1 MQLDLSSTDY
11 WAEIFTTKN
20 YLGEKSMQAVKEK
33 KKDRIKKGGAA
44 GQNGKQGRMQCG
56 LLWTCLIPTT
66 PSPSLPVFFSFFTT
80 PSPLPRA
87 LVPFSPPHVHRS
99 ACLLQQ
105 QESGRAMPLTSHANC
120 PSAERESPPSFPAE
134 RDFC

>member
-56 LLWTCLIPTT
+56 LLWTRLIPTT
-66 PSPSLPVFFSFFTT
+66 HVPFPSLAVFW
-80 PSPLPRA
+80 
-87 LVPFSPPHVHRS
+87 
-99 ACLLQQ
+99 
-105 QESGRAMPLTSHANC
+105 
-120 PSAERESPPSFPAE
+120 
-134 RDFC
+134 

>member
-33 KKDRIKKGGAA
+33 KKDRIKKEGAA

-66 PSPSLPVFFSFFTT
+66 PVPFPSFSFT
-80 PSPLPRA
+80 PPPLPP
-87 LVPFSPPHVHRS
+87 LHCTF
-99 ACLLQQ
+99 
-105 QESGRAMPLTSHANC
+105 LTSPCA
-120 PSAERESPPSFPAE
+120 SFSLLPAAAT
-134 RDFC
+134 RKR

>member
-1 MQLDLSSTDY
+1 MQLDLSSTAY

-66 PSPSLPVFFSFFTT
+66 PVPFPSFF
-80 PSPLPRA
+80 
-87 LVPFSPPHVHRS
+87 FPPPMERNKRIS
-99 ACLLQQ
+99 A
-105 QESGRAMPLTSHANC
+105 
-120 PSAERESPPSFPAE
+120 
-134 RDFC
+134 